1 MPWQAVSVMSLREEF
16 VNLAKQM
23 TVSFSELC
31 RRFQISRK
39 TGYKW
44 IGRYESQGPP
54 GLADQSRRPH
64 RIVFRVPPLI
74 EEKIVDIRRRHQA
87 WGARKIRKRLRAA
100 GLEQIPACSTITQV
114 LHRRGLIPPESPGGQ
129 QDWQRFESPM
139 PNDLCQM
146 IDKNS
151 LWGSLNIQKR
161 ELKHIRRRY
170 VDGLKDG
177 W

>member
-1 MPWQAVSVMSLREEF
+1 LPRQAVSVMSLREEF

-64 RIVFRVPPLI
+64 RIVFQVPPLI
-74 EEKIVDIRRRHQA
+74 EQKIVDIR
-87 WGARKIRKRLRAA
+87 KRLRGA
-100 GLEQIPACSTITQV
+100 GLEQIPACTTITQV
-114 LHRRGLIPPESPGGQ
+114 LHRRGLIPPEYPGGR

-139 PNDLCQM
+139 PNDLWQM

-151 LWGSLNIQKR
+151 LWATLNIQA
-161 ELKHIRRRY
+161 
-170 VDGLKDG
+170 
-177 W
+177 